1 MCVSVNGGTIL
12 CYFFISL
19 LLLLFEEECFC
30 VLRGDMLKMEH
41 YNKSF
46 AFLLTGV
53 TFTEVCGF
61 VFVSFV

>member
-1 MCVSVNGGTIL
+1 MEVQFYVTFLFL
-12 CYFFISL
+12 CFSYSL
-19 LLLLFEEECFC
+19 IEEECFC
-30 VLRGDMLKMEH
+30 VLKGDMLKMEH